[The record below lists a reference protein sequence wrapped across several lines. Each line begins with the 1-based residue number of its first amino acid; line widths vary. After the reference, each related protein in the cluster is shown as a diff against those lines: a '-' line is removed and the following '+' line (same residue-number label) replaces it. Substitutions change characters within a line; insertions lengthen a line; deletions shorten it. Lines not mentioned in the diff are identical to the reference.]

1 MKSLRLLF
9 VILGFMS
16 IYMTGCGGSSNS
28 KTASVGA
35 CGSGYVYSAQYGC
48 MESAGCQAGY
58 GWYGGTCVA
67 AGGMGN
73 CQGMCPVGQVQTQ
86 MGCLPQDAC
95 PACYGHS
102 GPLCYIST
110 SYNQGGMYPG
120 YPGGG
125 YPGYPY

>member
-1 MKSLRLLF
+1 MKGFKLLF

-16 IYMTGCGGSSNS
+16 IYMTGCGGSSS

-35 CGSGYVYSAQYGC
+35 CGSGYVYSPTYGC
-48 MESAGCQAGY
+48 MDSAGCPAGQ
-58 GWYGGTCVA
+58 GWMGGSCVS

-73 CQGMCPVGQVQTQ
+73 CQGAFGVGMLQPQ

-102 GPLCYIST
+102 GPLCYISVN
-110 SYNQGGMYPG
+110 YNTMGMGGMG
-120 YPGGG
+120 YMGG
-125 YPGYPY
+125 YGY